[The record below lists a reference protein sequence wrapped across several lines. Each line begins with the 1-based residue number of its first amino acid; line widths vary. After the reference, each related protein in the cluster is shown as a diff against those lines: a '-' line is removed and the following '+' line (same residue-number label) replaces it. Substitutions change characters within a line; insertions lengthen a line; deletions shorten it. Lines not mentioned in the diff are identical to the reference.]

1 VLYLPHMEPQL
12 PSPSH
17 SPENGPAHFQGG
29 ETFSGANK
37 PEKAPEQPEKQETRE
52 QHVGG
57 SAGDPAAVIQAAP
70 ALPPLPPVAPPQQS
84 TKPVVDDSNPATAA
98 DEDLIEK
105 EWVEKAKKV
114 VSDTKHD
121 PYLQGKE
128 VSKLQADYLQKRYGK
143 TVNLPSDGA

>member
-1 VLYLPHMEPQL
+1 MEPQL

-17 SPENGPAHFQGG
+17 SPENGPAHFRGG
-29 ETFSGANK
+29 ETFPGANQ

-57 SAGDPAAVIQAAP
+57 PAGDPAAVKQVTP
-70 ALPPLPPVAPPQQS
+70 VLPPLPTIAPAQAPAQS
-84 TKPVVDDSNPATAA
+84 VSDNSNPASAA

-114 VSDTKHD
+114 VADTKHD
-121 PYLQGKE
+121 PYLQGQE
-128 VSKLQADYLQKRYGK
+128 VSKLQADYLKKRYGK
-143 TVNLPSDGA
+143 TVNLPADGA